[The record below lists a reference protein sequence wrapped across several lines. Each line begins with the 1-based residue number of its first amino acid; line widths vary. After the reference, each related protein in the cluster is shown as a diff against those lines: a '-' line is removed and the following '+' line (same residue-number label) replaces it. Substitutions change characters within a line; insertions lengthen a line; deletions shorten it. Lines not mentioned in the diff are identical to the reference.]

1 MKSLTRYALPILA
14 VCVATGCFFGSKK
27 RDQTVRLGTSHKI
40 TTCDPR
46 KVQGL
51 CENAVARMLFE
62 GLTYIDE
69 NGKLFPGIATKIQI
83 SQDLKTYTFHLRDTN
98 WSNGEKVLAQDFERS
113 WKSMLD
119 PETKSPMAY
128 MLFVIKGAKE
138 FYDDKATADSVG
150 VKALD
155 DKTLVVQLTSP
166 SPYFLQLAATAN
178 YFPVPQNWDEAK
190 PVSNGPFTLNQFMQE
205 KPLEFVKNPHY
216 WGNTTVTLEKAELAT
231 MDEKELLSAF
241 KKGDIDWIGS
251 PLSTLTQTERDSLQ
265 NVQYAPAAGVEFLR
279 INIQKAPFTN
289 PKVRKALQLAID
301 TQSITKNI
309 LKGGQKPAMG
319 FVPLGMGIHS
329 AEVPFNPAQ
338 ASSLFEAG
346 LGELSMPKGS
356 VPPITLSFIDSD
368 RMGKIAE
375 QIAQNWKSALNI
387 EVVLDAQSPNKFYDK
402 LFSQD
407 YQIAAGSWFADYYD
421 PMSFLSV
428 FQTPDNGVNCTGW
441 KNAEYSHLLLMSNL
455 EIDPVRRMSYLQQA
469 QDVLMEDLPIV
480 PLFYFTFSYC
490 KNSAL
495 DMKTISPMGTIDIEN
510 AKFIEGK

>member
-1 MKSLTRYALPILA
+1 MKSLTKYALPLLA
-14 VCVATGCFFGSKK
+14 ACIATSCSFSTKK
-27 RDQTVRLGTSHKI
+27 RDQTIRLGTSHKI
-40 TTCDPR
+40 STCDPR
-46 KVQGL
+46 KAQGL
-51 CENAVARMLFE
+51 TETSIARMLFE

-83 SQDLKTYTFHLRDTN
+83 SQDLKTYTFHLRDAN
-98 WSNGEKVLAQDFERS
+98 WSNGDKVLAADFEKS

-138 FYDDKATADSVG
+138 FYDDKVAADAVG
-150 VKALD
+150 IKALD
-155 DKTLVVQLTSP
+155 DKTLVVQLSSP
-166 SPYFLQLAATAN
+166 SPYFLQLTATPN
-178 YFPVPQNWDEAK
+178 YFPVPQKWDDMH
-190 PVSNGPFTLNQFMQE
+190 PIGNGPFALAEFTPE
-205 KPLEFVKNPHY
+205 KPLQFVKNSHY
-216 WGNTTVTLEKAELAT
+216 WGNTTVTVEKLELQMME
-231 MDEKELLSAF
+231 EQELLSQF
-241 KKGDIDWIGS
+241 KKGNLDWIGS

-265 NVQYAPAAGVEFLR
+265 NVQYAQAAGVEFLR
-279 INIQKAPFTN
+279 LNTQKAPFTN

-301 TQSITKNI
+301 TKAITANI
-309 LKGGQKPAMG
+309 LKGGQKPAQG
-319 FVPLGMGIHS
+319 FVPLGMGIH
-329 AEVPFNPAQ
+329 AEDVSYNPTEA
-338 ASSLFEAG
+338 ASLFEAG
-346 LGELSMPKGS
+346 LLEIPMNKAQ
-356 VPPITLSFIDSD
+356 VPPLMFTFIDAD

-375 QIAQNWKSALNI
+375 LIAQNIKSALNI
-387 EVVLDAQSPNKFYDK
+387 EVVLDPQAPNAFYEK

-490 KNSAL
+490 KSSDL
-495 DMKTISPMGTIDIEN
+495 DVKPISPMGTLDIEN
-510 AKFIEGK
+510 ATFITK